1 MNQTETM
8 SPISLGIDFAKSGDP
23 SKVHTWLEEGN
34 SPNQYD
40 SDGWTPLL
48 WASARGHDAVVR
60 LLVENPFEQADLA
73 MAHRESGALA
83 VHMAGQSGDVETA
96 EILLSHRP
104 EHLNAILNLNG
115 HTVLLQ
121 AVFYG
126 HLELTEMLLESGADT
141 SITTARGLGPM
152 ELATQFQNQAMMDLL
167 RPFDSPA
174 EAKAAY
180 YQTYLERI
188 VPVIPEGEQEAQA
201 LADELVSTIE
211 EGIKEAAQNPDAVAA
226 TLAKVAALVEN
237 RQADVNRLGGP
248 LQQPAL
254 IVTATGNNGWPAIPA
269 VAELR
274 NRLARYLLD
283 HGADPTLH
291 EKHPMAVQTV
301 IRAAV
306 FNHLDILKM
315 CAEVLSPQEMADAI
329 NEYPAVNGLT
339 AMHDT
344 VLRASMA
351 GPDRFD
357 GYVEQI
363 RFFLAHG
370 GRTDIE
376 DFAGVTQRNIAES
389 TANLTVRKRLLD
401 VIDSVHRS

>member
-1 MNQTETM
+1 MSHTETK
-8 SPISLGIDFAKSGDP
+8 PLISLGIDLAKSGDQ
-23 SKVHTWLEEGN
+23 SEVLTWLERGN

-40 SDGWTPLL
+40 VSGWTPLL
-48 WASARGHDAVVR
+48 WASARGNHKVVR
-60 LLVENPFEQADLA
+60 LLLENEFEKADPT
-73 MAHRESGALA
+73 MAHRESEALA
-83 VHMAGQSGDVETA
+83 IHMAGQSSDVETT
-96 EILLSHRP
+96 EILLKHKP
-104 EHLNAILNLNG
+104 NHLNAVLDLNG

-126 HLELTEMLLESGADT
+126 HLELTEMLLKKGADT

-152 ELATQFQNQAMMDLL
+152 ELATQFQNQAMMDLI

-174 EAKAAY
+174 EDKAAY

-188 VPVIPEGEQEAQA
+188 APVIPEEEREAQA

-211 EGIKEAAQNPDAVAA
+211 QGIKEAAQDPAAVAA
-226 TLAKVAALVEN
+226 TAAKVTELVEN
-237 RQADVNRLGGP
+237 RQTDVNRLGGP
-248 LQQPAL
+248 LQQPPL

-283 HGADPTLH
+283 HGADPSLH

-363 RFFLAHG
+363 RFFLANG

-376 DFAGVTQRNIAES
+376 DFAGVTQRNIAEN
-389 TANLTVRKRLLD
+389 TADLAVRKRLLD
-401 VIDSVHRS
+401 VIDGTNRS